1 MVKQLNDMLV
11 ELILYLTALA
21 MYVYHKYRMYTA
33 RSVDVKYP
41 DLGHIALAV
50 VAANSL
56 TISPYGALASVI
68 LTALYVIYQW
78 WQDKSPKDI
87 AVYTGA
93 FATVIATKFGI
104 AVVIP

>member
-1 MVKQLNDMLV
+1 MVV
-11 ELILYLTALA
+11 ELILYLVALTI
-21 MYVYHKYRMYTA
+21 YVYHRYRMYLM
-33 RSVDVKYP
+33 RRIDVKYT
-41 DLGHIALAV
+41 DLSHVALAV

-56 TISPYGALASVI
+56 TVSPYGALASVM

-93 FATVIATKFGI
+93 FAVVIAAKFGI
-104 AVVIP
+104 SVVGL

>member
-1 MVKQLNDMLV
+1 MLV
-11 ELILYLTALA
+11 DLIIYGIALSLYMIHRYKFKQVANINLKGT
-21 MYVYHKYRMYTA
+21 
-33 RSVDVKYP
+33 
-41 DLGHIALAV
+41 DLSHVALAV

-56 TISPYGALASVI
+56 TVSPYGALASVI

-93 FATVIATKFGI
+93 FAAVIAAKFGI
-104 AVVIP
+104 SLVGL

>member
-1 MVKQLNDMLV
+1 MFLDLGLYVLALG
-11 ELILYLTALA
+11 LYLTHR
-21 MYVYHKYRMYTA
+21 YIYKQVSSVKVSYT
-33 RSVDVKYP
+33 
-41 DLGHIALAV
+41 DLSHVALAV

-56 TISPYGALASVI
+56 TVSPYGALASVL

-93 FATVIATKFGI
+93 YAAVVATKFGI
-104 AVVIP
+104 SLVGL

>member
-1 MVKQLNDMLV
+1 MTID
-11 ELILYLTALA
+11 LILYGVALGF
-21 MYVYHKYRMYTA
+21 YLIHRYTSKRMTG
-33 RSVDVKYP
+33 VEVKHT
-41 DLGHIALAV
+41 DMAHVALAV

-56 TISPYGALASVI
+56 TVSPYGALASVM

-104 AVVIP
+104 SLVGL

>member
-1 MVKQLNDMLV
+1 MFIDLFLYGTAFV
-11 ELILYLTALA
+11 LYLMRT
-21 MYVYHKYRMYTA
+21 YVSMKMK
-33 RSVDVKYP
+33 SVNVKYT
-41 DLGHIALAV
+41 DLGHVALAV

-56 TISPYGALASVI
+56 TISPYGALASVM

-93 FATVIATKFGI
+93 FATVIATKFSI
-104 AVVIP
+104 SVVGL

>member
-1 MVKQLNDMLV
+1 MLIDLFLYGV
-11 ELILYLTALA
+11 AFVLYL
-21 MYVYHKYRMYTA
+21 MRIYVSMKMK
-33 RSVDVKYP
+33 SVNVRHT
-41 DLGHIALAV
+41 DLGHVALAV

-56 TISPYGALASVI
+56 TVSPYGALASVI

-78 WQDKSPKDI
+78 WQDRNPKDI

-104 AVVIP
+104 SIIGL

>member
-1 MVKQLNDMLV
+1 V
-11 ELILYLTALA
+11 LIDLFLYGVAIVLYL
-21 MYVYHKYRMYTA
+21 MHRYVTTKMK
-33 RSVDVKYP
+33 SVGVEKT
-41 DLGHIALAV
+41 DLGHVSLAV

-56 TISPYGALASVI
+56 TVSPYGALASVI

-93 FATVIATKFGI
+93 FAAVVTTKFGI
-104 AVVIP
+104 SLVGL

>member
-1 MVKQLNDMLV
+1 MFV

-21 MYVYHKYRMYTA
+21 VYVYHKYRIYSA
-33 RSVDVKYP
+33 RHVDVKYT
-41 DLGHIALAV
+41 DLSHVALAV

-56 TISPYGALASVI
+56 TVSPYGALASVI
-68 LTALYVIYQW
+68 LTSLYVIYQW

-93 FATVIATKFGI
+93 YAVVVAAKFGI
-104 AVVIP
+104 SLVGV

>member
-1 MVKQLNDMLV
+1 MLV
-11 ELILYLTALA
+11 ELGFYVFALALYLVRRYTS
-21 MYVYHKYRMYTA
+21 KRM
-33 RSVDVKYP
+33 VGVEVKHT
-41 DLGHIALAV
+41 DMAHVALAV

-56 TISPYGALASVI
+56 TVSPYGALASVM

-104 AVVIP
+104 SLVGL